1 MHIILKT
8 FTLKVGRLL
17 TRLRF
22 LRTLKKNA
30 KSGDFAELRWICF
43 RLSMYCVG
51 TDCKSAFTLYLIKN
65 TKFIQR
71 KAEVNYQI
79 RQAYDLYRAL
89 VLCLL
94 LESR

>member
-1 MHIILKT
+1 MGFNFYLKL
-8 FTLKVGRLL
+8 FGANEIGVVKL
-17 TRLRF
+17 
-22 LRTLKKNA
+22 
-30 KSGDFAELRWICF
+30 
-43 RLSMYCVG
+43 
-51 TDCKSAFTLYLIKN
+51 KSAFTLYLIKN